1 MKGKEKDKIVEWIRE
16 GKKYKECLELAK
28 AEGIKTDFHNS
39 FYKWQQEVNPTQKVE
54 EALESGKLRRVERA
68 EKKTKDKRKI
78 SWSKKKQDDADNSN
92 LAKLINEGIF
102 HASLPFCKSRQL
114 KKEDVQE
121 INVGGSAVAC
131 VLFFFPDIDLNHPA
145 VVLATRIVL
154 FYIKFRQICSVMNQ
168 KVAEVKDKISGL
180 KPGWGEEEK

>member
-16 GKKYKECLELAK
+16 GKKYKECVELAK
-28 AEGIKTDFHNS
+28 GEGITTDFHNS

-54 EALESGKLRRVERA
+54 VALESGKIRRVERE
-68 EKKTKDKRKI
+68 EKKTKDKRKV
-78 SWSKKKQDDADNSN
+78 SWSKRKQDDADNSN

-131 VLFFFPDIDLNHPA
+131 VLYFFPDIDLNHPA
-145 VVLATRIVL
+145 LVLVTRIVF
-154 FYIKFRQICSVMNQ
+154 FYIKFRAICSTITE
-168 KVAEVKDKISGL
+168 KVEAVKDKLSGL
-180 KPGWGEEEK
+180 KSNWGEGK